1 MSSTSQETTL
11 SPDAP
16 DENSRFV
23 RNADPE
29 TAERRHAKI
38 LLVED
43 EAIVALDIKTRLL
56 HLGHE
61 VVGVTS
67 SGEDAI
73 KAVEATRPDL
83 VLMDIRLRGK
93 LDGIEAAQQLRA
105 RFDVA
110 VIYLTAY
117 GDDATLQRAKL
128 TEPYGFLIKPFEERE
143 LHSTIEMAFY
153 KSMMEKRVQQQTRR
167 LQRTISTFPEGV
179 VLLDA
184 DNRIVMAN
192 PKAQAYLL
200 MLSGAAMG
208 DPVERLGELSIAAF
222 VEARDTGGW
231 QDILSLDSP
240 QRTFEAIATSLNTEL
255 DPLPVAVDE
264 APSGWMLVI
273 RDVTAER
280 QSAERIRLH
289 ERLAAVGK
297 LAAGIA
303 HDFNNIM
310 SSIIVFTDLLYMT
323 ESNISQKSRAHL
335 DTVARQARH
344 ASDLVKQLLGFSR
357 ASITEAQIIKLT
369 PLLKEQVR
377 MFERLLPEHI
387 QLKLVY
393 QEGDYLVNGDPSQLL
408 QALMNLYL
416 NARDAMPDGGEL
428 SIEMTNCAEADLPQK
443 DHKQHQQWTVIRV
456 SDTGTGIQPD
466 ALSHLFEPFFTTK
479 ASGKGAGLGLTQV
492 YNIVRQHEGCVSAE
506 SSVGKGTTFSIFLP
520 VVNSTPDSAL
530 DPVAAQEECAEIPAS
545 LRAPGNFQSILVVED
560 NAIVRQAASDL
571 LEALNYR
578 VVAASNGREAL
589 ALLESSAADVDLILS
604 DLVMPEMGGIELCTE
619 LRKRSVSAKII
630 VMSGYFSERDS
641 LRLKSLA
648 ITNYIHKPLTA
659 NCLLK
664 AIETALS
671 SHDA

>member
-1 MSSTSQETTL
+1 MSSTSQESEPSTN
-11 SPDAP
+11 AP
-16 DENSRFV
+16 DERSRLV
-23 RNADPE
+23 WNANPE
-29 TAERRHAKI
+29 TAEPRRAKI

-73 KAVEATRPDL
+73 KIVEATRPDL
-83 VLMDIRLRGK
+83 VLMDIRLRGR

-105 RFDVA
+105 QFDVA

-153 KSMMEKRVQQQTRR
+153 KSMMEKRVQQQIRR

-179 VLLDA
+179 ALFDA

-200 MLSGAAMG
+200 TLSGATVG
-208 DPVERLGELSIAAF
+208 DLVERLGNATLAAF
-222 VEARDTGGW
+222 IEARDTGGW

-240 QRTFEAIATSLNTEL
+240 SRTFEAIATSLNTEL
-255 DPLPVAVDE
+255 DPLPVDVE
-264 APSGWMLVI
+264 GGPSDWMLVI
-273 RDVTAER
+273 RDVTKERQRAER
-280 QSAERIRLH
+280 MRLH
-289 ERLAAVGK
+289 ERLAAVGQ
-297 LAAGIA
+297 LVAGIA

-310 SSIIVFTDLLYMT
+310 SSIIVFTDILYMA
-323 ESNISQKSRAHL
+323 ESNISQKSRGHL
-335 DTVARQARH
+335 DTIARQARH
-344 ASDLVKQLLGFSR
+344 ASDLVKQLLGFSH
-357 ASITEAQIIKLT
+357 AAITEMQIIKLT
-369 PLLKEQVR
+369 PLLKEQVE
-377 MFERLLPEHI
+377 MFERLLPENV
-387 QLKLVY
+387 QLKLVC
-393 QEGDYLVNGDPSQLL
+393 QEDDYLVNGDPSQLL

-428 SIEMTNCAEADLPQK
+428 SIEMIHCAEADLPQT
-443 DHKQHQQWTVIRV
+443 DHKQHQAWLVIRV
-456 SDTGTGIQPD
+456 SDTGIGIQPD
-466 ALSHLFEPFFTTK
+466 ALPHLFEPFFTTK
-479 ASGKGAGLGLTQV
+479 ASGKGAGLGLVQV
-492 YNIVRQHEGCVSAE
+492 YNIVRQHEGCVSVE
-506 SSVGKGTTFSIFLP
+506 SSVGKGTTFSVFLP
-520 VVNSTPDSAL
+520 MVNSAP
-530 DPVAAQEECAEIPAS
+530 AQEGGAETPAS
-545 LRAPGNFQSILVVED
+545 LRASGNSQSILVVED
-560 NAIVRQAASDL
+560 NRIVRQAASDL
-571 LEALNYR
+571 LELMDYR

-589 ALLESSAADVDLILS
+589 TLLESSAKDVDLILS
-604 DLVMPEMGGIELCTE
+604 DLVMPEMGGIDLCTE
-619 LRKRSVSAKII
+619 LRKKSVRAQII
-630 VMSGYFSERDS
+630 IMSGYFSERDN

-659 NCLLK
+659 ANLLK

-671 SHDA
+671 SHGA